1 MRHSSARPLT
11 YSAGADCGKQLKIL
25 FENFLIPFV
34 QSKFDLSFCSQLATY
49 LSSTRISFCSYL
61 FIFFFS
67 PRVANPKNVVY
78 IAPKVLSHLRGTVD
92 EYLRMDIIA
101 KVAKI
106 AEAHAP
112 NSIW

>member
-1 MRHSSARPLT
+1 M
-11 YSAGADCGKQLKIL
+11 
-25 FENFLIPFV
+25 
-34 QSKFDLSFCSQLATY
+34 
-49 LSSTRISFCSYL
+49 
-61 FIFFFS
+61 
-67 PRVANPKNVVY
+67 ANPKNVVY